1 MDRLTDEQLQE
12 LFSFYWS
19 DYSNWLDIDR
29 DMAGKVLTVI
39 AELRGLRECPGG
51 EEDYRLWQLAID
63 RNNESYAKRR
73 DRIVERL
80 TDEQLEECRA
90 LEKAYREIA
99 TDTDADYPRGNG
111 ILLDVATGRGHY
123 RLYLNDFAAL
133 IAEVDALRAELAARR
148 PPVVCVAVHHGNST
162 IASILEA

>member
-39 AELRGLRECPGG
+39 AELRVLRECPGV
-51 EEDYRLWQLAID
+51 EEYYRLWQLAID

-80 TDEQLEECRA
+80 RKGSITA
-90 LEKAYREIA
+90 SA
-99 TDTDADYPRGNG
+99 T
-111 ILLDVATGRGHY
+111 
-123 RLYLNDFAAL
+123 
-133 IAEVDALRAELAARR
+133 
-148 PPVVCVAVHHGNST
+148 NSEG
-162 IASILEA
+162 S